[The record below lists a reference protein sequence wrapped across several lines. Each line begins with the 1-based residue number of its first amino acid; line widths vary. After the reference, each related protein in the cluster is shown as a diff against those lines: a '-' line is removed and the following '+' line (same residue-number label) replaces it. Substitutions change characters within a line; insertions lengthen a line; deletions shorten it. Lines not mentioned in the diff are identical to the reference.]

1 MNDAL
6 SVSENV
12 DGSVDWY
19 FVWKEGNLKE
29 DLAGFFVFENMAFST
44 VMQIH
49 SFTKIWC
56 NDV

>member
-19 FVWKEGNLKE
+19 FVWKEGDLKE
-29 DLAGFFVFENMAFST
+29 DLVVFF
-44 VMQIH
+44 
-49 SFTKIWC
+49 C
-56 NDV
+56 LY